1 MSWNARRAVLA
12 DTGPLY
18 AAADPSDQYH
28 PRAQA
33 EVRRLTDQGF
43 GVVVARPTLLEAY
56 SLVLH
61 RLGPRRGL
69 AWLDDVL
76 PGVFVVEPSPEDYAE
91 ALRRLRGI
99 PDQPLT
105 LVDAVLAVLS
115 DRLGLPVWIF
125 DHHFDVMRVSVWR

>member
-1 MSWNARRAVLA
+1 M
-12 DTGPLY
+12 
-18 AAADPSDQYH
+18 
-28 PRAQA
+28 
-33 EVRRLTDQGF
+33 
-43 GVVVARPTLLEAY
+43 VVARPTLLEAY

-76 PGVFVVEPSPEDYAE
+76 PGVFVVDPSSEDYAE